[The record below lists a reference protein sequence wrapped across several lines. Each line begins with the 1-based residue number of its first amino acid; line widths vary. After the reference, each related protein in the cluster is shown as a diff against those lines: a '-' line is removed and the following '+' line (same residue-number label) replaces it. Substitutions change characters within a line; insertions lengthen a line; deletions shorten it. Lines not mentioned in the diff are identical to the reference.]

1 MPKIPK
7 KIKTVIIADDHA
19 IVRDGLRLIL
29 EARDDITVVADV
41 ADGREA
47 VRRAIELRP
56 DVVVMDISMPGL
68 NGIEATRQIRE
79 QRKHTQVVILSMHA
93 TSEHIYQALHAG
105 AIAYLLKDSVGRE
118 VGEAVLAAARGER
131 YLSNRITETM
141 LDDYVRLRTLP
152 DEASPLSRLSARE
165 REVLQLV
172 VEGMTSVEIASAIH
186 LSPKTVDT
194 YRSRLMQKLEIHDIP
209 GLVRFAISHGISPSD

>member
-47 VRRAIELRP
+47 VQRAIELRP

-79 QRKHTQVVILSMHA
+79 QRKNTQVVILSMHA

-131 YLSNRITETM
+131 YLST
-141 LDDYVRLRTLP
+141 
-152 DEASPLSRLSARE
+152 PLFGDLGRGSRGDNHSDQQRADG
-165 REVLQLV
+165 QYP
-172 VEGMTSVEIASAIH
+172 APAI
-186 LSPKTVDT
+186 
-194 YRSRLMQKLEIHDIP
+194 
-209 GLVRFAISHGISPSD
+209 RFAHNNILPVKTYGNDF